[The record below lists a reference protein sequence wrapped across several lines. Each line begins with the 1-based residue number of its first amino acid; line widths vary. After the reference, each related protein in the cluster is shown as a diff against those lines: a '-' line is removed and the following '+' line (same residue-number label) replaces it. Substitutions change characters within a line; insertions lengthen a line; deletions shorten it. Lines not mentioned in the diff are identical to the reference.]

1 MIRKIKTNEGI
12 EYKKLSPEEMK
23 KRRILGQLVGPCADF
38 INPTRN
44 GRKYSEELWE
54 NVFNDP
60 IMQERIQN
68 GVCFGELG
76 HPADRTETDPE
87 KIAICLRQQPV
98 KDDSGKLIAV
108 FDILDTPNGRIL
120 QTLCEY
126 GSTVGVSSRGQGD
139 LVQDFEGNESV
150 DCDTYDCQGWDVV
163 LIPAVKTARVKYIKE
178 GLEAISNNKNLKKAL
193 CESLEKASQKDKEIM
208 EETLNSLNIN
218 LAEGVEEE
226 ENLPPPEEE
235 EEEKEEEEVEKDS
248 EEPKEEEPVEN
259 STELVDVVNA
269 WAEQWNETHL
279 DTLPEM
285 SEEDVQA
292 LAQVIIKALKN
303 TDIEEQNE
311 EEEDLGSAESIPDD
325 EQIGSDEGSAEINSE
340 GVTKEGT
347 KEVAAEAA
355 DNGEGAIL
363 DSLKEVLKVK
373 VALEEQIKDLQ
384 KQLAVSDTKV
394 DESIGE
400 CERYKG
406 ATARLAAIAKN
417 NKNLNEKI
425 SSLNESLKEKE
436 TLVENQRQKITR
448 LVKARKVASED
459 TASLVEQLN
468 ESLGENKK
476 LKQHIEVL
484 NEQLSAKKKEVETK
498 AVEINES
505 LKKVQK
511 TENLQES
518 LNKEK
523 TLKESYKKLATKAV
537 NKYIEAQATMLG
549 LPSSDIKR
557 KLGETYTIEDV
568 DIICEDLKSYQLNI
582 SKLPF
587 SVDNKLS
594 VRINEGGSDKNLVGN
609 KPRFEDDDV
618 DIHLIKLAGM

>member
-23 KRRILGQLVGPCADF
+23 ERRILGQLVGPCADF

-54 NVFNDP
+54 NVFKDP
-60 IMQERIQN
+60 LMQERIQN

-120 QTLCEY
+120 QALCEY
-126 GSTVGVSSRGQGD
+126 GSIVGVSSRGQGD
-139 LVQDFEGNESV
+139 LVKDFEGNESV

-163 LIPAVKTARVKYIKE
+163 LIPAVETARVKYIKE
-178 GLEAISNNKNLKKAL
+178 GLEDTYNNKNLKKAL
-193 CESLEKASQKDKEIM
+193 YESLEKASQKDKKIM
-208 EETLNSLNIN
+208 KETLNSLHIN
-218 LAEGVEEE
+218 LVEDDGENKEDTSVQKEVAEKEDVEVSGEQKE
-226 ENLPPPEEE
+226 ENI
-235 EEEKEEEEVEKDS
+235 K
-248 EEPKEEEPVEN
+248 N
-259 STELVDVVNA
+259 SNELVNAVNA
-269 WAEQWNETHL
+269 WSEQWNETHF

-285 SEEDVQA
+285 SGEEIQE
-292 LAQVIIKALKN
+292 LAQIIIKASKN
-303 TDIEEQNE
+303 TDK
-311 EEEDLGSAESIPDD
+311 
-325 EQIGSDEGSAEINSE
+325 QIGSDEESAEINSKDKAE
-340 GVTKEGT
+340 KGT
-347 KEVAAEAA
+347 MEVAKEAE
-355 DNGEGAIL
+355 DNGEAAIL

-373 VALEEQIKDLQ
+373 VGLEEQIKDLQ

-394 DESIGE
+394 DESVGE

-406 ATARLAAIAKN
+406 ATARLATIAKN

-436 TLVENQRQKITR
+436 NLVENQKQKITR
-448 LVKARKVASED
+448 LVKARKIIAED
-459 TASLVEQLN
+459 INSLTEQLN
-468 ESLGENKK
+468 VSLGENKK
-476 LKQHIEVL
+476 LKKNIEIL
-484 NEQLSAKKKEVETK
+484 NEQLSAKKGEIETK
-498 AVEINES
+498 VVEINES
-505 LKKVQK
+505 LKKAQK

-518 LNKEK
+518 LNKEAA
-523 TLKESYKKLATKAV
+523 LKESYKKLATKAV
-537 NKYIEAQATMLG
+537 NKYIESQATMLG
-549 LPSSDIKR
+549 LAASDIKR

-587 SVDNKLS
+587 SVGNKLNI
-594 VRINEGGSDKNLVGN
+594 RINEGGSDKNLVGS
-609 KPRFEDDDV
+609 KPHFEDDEV